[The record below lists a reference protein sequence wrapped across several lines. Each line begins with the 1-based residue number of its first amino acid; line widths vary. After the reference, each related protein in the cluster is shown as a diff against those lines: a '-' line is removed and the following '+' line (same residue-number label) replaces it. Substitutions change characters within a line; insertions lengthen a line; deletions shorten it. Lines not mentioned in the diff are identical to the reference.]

1 MGRQPGGSHRRPDGG
16 RQISRRASSA
26 AVTRIT
32 RSSRTDSA
40 TTCDLNGPITDA
52 DDMARLKTGKTSTTM
67 QIPGVHIETLHNP
80 VRYTYAQIEK
90 ACAIAQ
96 MLNRGKLVLVEPP
109 RR

>member
-1 MGRQPGGSHRRPDGG
+1 M
-16 RQISRRASSA
+16 ATA
-26 AVTRIT
+26 
-32 RSSRTDSA
+32 DSGNHIA
-40 TTCDLNGPITDA
+40 
-52 DDMARLKTGKTSTTM
+52 M

-109 RR
+109 QR

>member
-1 MGRQPGGSHRRPDGG
+1 VDLIPTSIRADGTHAG
-16 RQISRRASSA
+16 
-26 AVTRIT
+26 
-32 RSSRTDSA
+32 
-40 TTCDLNGPITDA
+40 
-52 DDMARLKTGKTSTTM
+52 KTGNTTGM

-96 MLNRGKLVLVEPP
+96 MLNRGKLILVEPP

>member
-1 MGRQPGGSHRRPDGG
+1 MIGAPRKREHIRH
-16 RQISRRASSA
+16 I
-26 AVTRIT
+26 
-32 RSSRTDSA
+32 
-40 TTCDLNGPITDA
+40 
-52 DDMARLKTGKTSTTM
+52 M

>member
-1 MGRQPGGSHRRPDGG
+1 MLGTKSGNQEA
-16 RQISRRASSA
+16 I
-26 AVTRIT
+26 
-32 RSSRTDSA
+32 
-40 TTCDLNGPITDA
+40 
-52 DDMARLKTGKTSTTM
+52 M

-96 MLNRGKLVLVEPP
+96 LMNRGKLVLVEPP

>member
-1 MGRQPGGSHRRPDGG
+1 MTTTGLGNYPD
-16 RQISRRASSA
+16 
-26 AVTRIT
+26 
-32 RSSRTDSA
+32 
-40 TTCDLNGPITDA
+40 
-52 DDMARLKTGKTSTTM
+52 M

-109 RR
+109 QR

>member
-1 MGRQPGGSHRRPDGG
+1 MPASIGADGTHAG
-16 RQISRRASSA
+16 
-26 AVTRIT
+26 
-32 RSSRTDSA
+32 
-40 TTCDLNGPITDA
+40 
-52 DDMARLKTGKTSTTM
+52 KTGTTSTM

-96 MLNRGKLVLVEPP
+96 MLNRGKLILVEPP

>member
-1 MGRQPGGSHRRPDGG
+1 MTHD
-16 RQISRRASSA
+16 I
-26 AVTRIT
+26 
-32 RSSRTDSA
+32 
-40 TTCDLNGPITDA
+40 
-52 DDMARLKTGKTSTTM
+52 M

-90 ACAIAQ
+90 ACVIAQ

>member
-1 MGRQPGGSHRRPDGG
+1 VAEV
-16 RQISRRASSA
+16 IRA
-26 AVTRIT
+26 
-32 RSSRTDSA
+32 
-40 TTCDLNGPITDA
+40 DA
-52 DDMARLKTGKTSTTM
+52 NYLGKTGTTRNIM

>member
-1 MGRQPGGSHRRPDGG
+1 MGNHSF
-16 RQISRRASSA
+16 I
-26 AVTRIT
+26 
-32 RSSRTDSA
+32 
-40 TTCDLNGPITDA
+40 
-52 DDMARLKTGKTSTTM
+52 M

-96 MLNRGKLVLVEPP
+96 VLNRGKLVLVEPP

>member
-1 MGRQPGGSHRRPDGG
+1 MTIQ
-16 RQISRRASSA
+16 
-26 AVTRIT
+26 
-32 RSSRTDSA
+32 
-40 TTCDLNGPITDA
+40 
-52 DDMARLKTGKTSTTM
+52 KTGTPRTIM

>member
-1 MGRQPGGSHRRPDGG
+1 MVGAQEKW
-16 RQISRRASSA
+16 AS
-26 AVTRIT
+26 
-32 RSSRTDSA
+32 
-40 TTCDLNGPITDA
+40 PEQ
-52 DDMARLKTGKTSTTM
+52 M